1 MVIDI
6 DVDNKWLES
15 KIHEN
20 NIKLNE
26 SIKELDILYSKKRKE
41 NQDKFRLNTIQN
53 LAGDQRRLIMDWS
66 LKVLPLK
73 YREIQTDWYV

>member
-1 MVIDI
+1 M
-6 DVDNKWLES
+6 N
-15 KIHEN
+15 H
-20 NIKLNE
+20 
-26 SIKELDILYSKKRKE
+26 ILYSKKRKE

-53 LAGDQRRLIMDWS
+53 LAGDQRRLIMDWA